1 LVLVFSFWFT
11 DPFVSVL
18 DLPCSWFRLLPCF
31 VAAVLWVSVGTVVG
45 SVGAAVC
52 WLLEMG
58 DGAAAADGEAAME
71 RGWLSGL
78 HSSWQIW

>member
-1 LVLVFSFWFT
+1 M
-11 DPFVSVL
+11 
-18 DLPCSWFRLLPCF
+18 
-31 VAAVLWVSVGTVVG
+31 SVGTVVG